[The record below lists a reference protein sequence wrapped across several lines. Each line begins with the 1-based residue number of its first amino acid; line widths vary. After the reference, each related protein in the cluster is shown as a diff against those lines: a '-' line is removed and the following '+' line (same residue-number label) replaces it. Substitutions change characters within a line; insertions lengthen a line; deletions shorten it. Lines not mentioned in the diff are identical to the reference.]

1 MQTAPLGDNGLAA
14 EVTDLDLTTPV
25 SDKEMQQVRAVFQ
38 EHPVMCIRTDGLTPA
53 QYLDFCRRL
62 GSIQIQ
68 LLEQT
73 RHPDQPEISF
83 IATGQTDEKG
93 TGQRVVA
100 GAKWHTD
107 DSYLQEPC
115 WATLLYANIIPKT
128 GGDTQFTDMT
138 AACAALPDDLRRK
151 IEGRRAGHAYLSR
164 RNINHVPKRSAD
176 EEAAS
181 QPASHPIICRHPDT
195 GRETLYLNPNRI
207 DHIEDMPD
215 EEADVVLDDLYAFA
229 IRPEFLYRHKWRQH
243 DILIWDNRCTMHKA
257 SDDYQGQQREMLR
270 VLIAGNAPE

>member
-1 MQTAPLGDNGLAA
+1 MQTAALGDNGLAA
-14 EVTDLDLTTPV
+14 EVTDLDLTVPV
-25 SDKEMQQVRAVFQ
+25 PDQEMAQLRAVFQ
-38 EHPVMCIRTDGLTPA
+38 EHPVLCIRTDGLTPE

-62 GSIQIQ
+62 GTIQIQ

-73 RHPDQPEISF
+73 RHPEHPEISY
-83 IATGQTDEKG
+83 IATGQIDQKG

-107 DSYLQEPC
+107 DSYLQQPC

-128 GGDTQFTDMT
+128 GGDTQFTDMR
-138 AACAALPDDLRRK
+138 AACAALPDELRGK

-164 RNINHVPKRSAD
+164 RNINHVPQRSA
-176 EEAAS
+176 EGEAAS
-181 QPASHPIICRHPDT
+181 QPASHPIICRHPHT

-207 DHIEDMPD
+207 EHIEGIPEGEGDGI
-215 EEADVVLDDLYAFA
+215 LDQLYAFA
-229 IRPEFLYRHKWRQH
+229 IRPEFLYRHKWQEH

-257 SDDYQGQQREMLR
+257 SDDYQGQQRQMLR
-270 VLIAGNAPE
+270 VLIAGDAPQ

>member
-14 EVTDLDLTTPV
+14 EVTGLDLTTSV
-25 SDKEMQQVRAVFQ
+25 SDKEMAQVRAVFQ
-38 EHPVMCIRTDGLTPA
+38 EHPVMCIRTNGLTPA

-73 RHPDQPEISF
+73 RHPDHPEISF
-83 IATGQTDEKG
+83 IAAGQTDEKG

-115 WATLLYANIIPKT
+115 WATLLYANIIPNT
-128 GGDTQFTDMT
+128 GGDTQFTNMT

-215 EEADVVLDDLYAFA
+215 EEADVVLDALYAFA